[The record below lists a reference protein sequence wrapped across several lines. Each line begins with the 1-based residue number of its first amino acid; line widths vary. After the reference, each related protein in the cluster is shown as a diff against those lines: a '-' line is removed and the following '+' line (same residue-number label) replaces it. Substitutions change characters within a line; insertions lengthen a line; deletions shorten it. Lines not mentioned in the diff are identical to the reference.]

1 MYLKS
6 DHKNWDSI
14 LPYITFAYNTSRQ
27 ESRGQTPFLSFYMD
41 EKLLYHKTLNSKS
54 LQIKGV
60 SEQPEAVAEKI
71 TEARHL
77 LLKKLRRDEKPYIPK
92 TI

>member
-1 MYLKS
+1 
-6 DHKNWDSI
+6 
-14 LPYITFAYNTSRQ
+14 
-27 ESRGQTPFLSFYMD
+27 MD

-77 LLKKLRRDEKPYIPK
+77 KRRETIYSKDDLVLVYKPFKKVGKSDKQLQLQGLIK
-92 TI
+92 